1 MEVRSPADKGIRT
14 AGERRSERHLT
25 AFCTRDG
32 KRLYSHA
39 VFHPEPHP
47 TGGELQGGMSV
58 EREIVLTPEG
68 YRRLKDEINYLST
81 KRRDEVADRIRDS
94 RQFGDISENAEYDDA
109 KNEQAMLEQ
118 RIAGLEE
125 KLRSAKI
132 IEAGDVKT
140 ESVGVGTRVTLQNVQ
155 NGDMIQYHIVGSAEA
170 DPSDHRL
177 SNESPVGRA
186 IMGRRPGDV
195 VNVVVPKGTTKL
207 KIITIERA

>member
-1 MEVRSPADKGIRT
+1 M
-14 AGERRSERHLT
+14 
-25 AFCTRDG
+25 
-32 KRLYSHA
+32 
-39 VFHPEPHP
+39 
-47 TGGELQGGMSV
+47 

-68 YRRLKDEINYLST
+68 YRRLKDEISYLST

-125 KLRSAKI
+125 KLRSAKV
-132 IEAGDVKT
+132 IEASDVKT
-140 ESVGVGTRVTLQNVQ
+140 ETVGVGTRVTLQNVQ
-155 NGDMIQYHIVGSAEA
+155 NGEMIQYYIVGSAEA
-170 DPSDHRL
+170 DPSERRL

-186 IMGRRPGDV
+186 IIGRRPGDV